1 MLCILFVETAAA
13 VKMFHKLICFYS
25 GYIDSLELT
34 QLAVESD
41 H

>member
-1 MLCILFVETAAA
+1 MLCILFVEIAAA
-13 VKMFHKLICFYS
+13 VKMFPKLICFY
-25 GYIDSLELT
+25 GGQIDSLELT